1 MVPLPVHSP
10 GTEATNAP
18 KTERRIRCATVRILT
33 VGNMYPPQHLGGYEL
48 IWRSAVRHHR
58 AAGHDVRVLT
68 TDVRFGQPGEADE
81 PDCFRELRWY
91 WRDHGWPRLSLRERY
106 RLERDNAATL
116 RRHLEEFRPD
126 VVAWWAMGGM
136 SLSLPG
142 RTKLPSA
149 AFVLDDWLDYA
160 PKEDQ
165 WRRLLRQRFDTG
177 TVDHWVFI
185 SKYTRERARAQGYT
199 FASHE
204 VNPAGVGAEFLT
216 DAPPNPWAW
225 RLLYV
230 GRIDERKGID
240 TAIRALGHLPAQATL
255 DVVGSGDDE
264 AEQRLRAM
272 ADERVRF
279 TGIVPRE
286 QLPVVYA
293 GADAV
298 VFPVRWREPW
308 GVVPLEAM
316 GVGRP
321 VVATGRGGSGE
332 YLSDGENA
340 LLFDAEDPAAL
351 AEQIMRL
358 ANDDVLRQRLRAH
371 GLETARKHTAAAHDA
386 RVTAILEELGRG

>member
-1 MVPLPVHSP
+1 
-10 GTEATNAP
+10 
-18 KTERRIRCATVRILT
+18 VRILT
-33 VGNMYPPQHLGGYEL
+33 VGNMYPPHHLGGYEL

-68 TDVRFGQPGEADE
+68 TDVRFGEPSEADD

-91 WRDHGWPRLSLRERY
+91 WRDHAWPRRSIPERY
-106 RLERDNAATL
+106 RLERDNARTL
-116 RRHLEEFRPD
+116 QRHLDDFRPD

-136 SLSLPG
+136 SLSLPK
-142 RTKLPSA
+142 RVEAPSA

-165 WRRLLRQRFDTG
+165 FHRLLRRGRFNTRTIDR
-177 TVDHWVFI
+177 WVFI
-185 SKYTRERARAQGYT
+185 SEYTRAHARELGHE
-199 FASHE
+199 FASSE
-204 VNPAGVGAEFLT
+204 VNPAGVGEEFT
-216 DAPPNPWAW
+216 AVAPRPWDW

-240 TAIRALGHLPAQATL
+240 TAIRALEHLPNEATL
-255 DVVGSGDDE
+255 DVVGSGDD
-264 AEQRLRAM
+264 AAQQRLRAL

-279 TGIVPRE
+279 TGSVPRE
-286 QLPVVYA
+286 QLPAVYA
-293 GADAV
+293 SADAV
-298 VFPVRWREPW
+298 VFPVRWHEPW

-332 YLSDGENA
+332 YLRDGENA

-351 AEQIMRL
+351 ADRIQRL
-358 ANDDVLRQRLRAH
+358 AADEQLRERLRAN
-371 GLETARKHTAAAHDA
+371 GLETARRHTAAAHDA
-386 RVTAILEELGRG
+386 RVTAILEGLADG

>member
-1 MVPLPVHSP
+1 
-10 GTEATNAP
+10 
-18 KTERRIRCATVRILT
+18 VRILT
-33 VGNMYPPQHLGGYEL
+33 VGNMYPPHHLGGYEL

-68 TDVRFGQPGEADE
+68 TDVRFGEPSEPDD

-91 WRDHGWPRLSLRERY
+91 WQNHAWPRRSIRGRY
-106 RLERDNAATL
+106 RLERDNARTL
-116 RRHLEEFRPD
+116 QRHLDDFRPD

-136 SLSLPG
+136 SLSLPRRAG
-142 RTKLPSA
+142 KPSA

-165 WRRLLRQRFDTG
+165 WGRLLRRSRFDTS
-177 TVDHWVFI
+177 TIDHWVFI
-185 SKYTRERARAQGYT
+185 SEYTRERARSQGYA
-199 FASHE
+199 FASEE
-204 VNPAGVGAEFLT
+204 VNPAGVGDEFLT
-216 DAPPNPWAW
+216 AAPARPWSW

-240 TAIRALGHLPAQATL
+240 TAIRALEHLPPEATL
-255 DVVGSGDDE
+255 DVVGSGDD
-264 AEQRLRAM
+264 AAQQRLRAL
-272 ADERVRF
+272 AGERVRF
-279 TGIVPRE
+279 TGSVPRE
-286 QLPVVYA
+286 QLPAVYA

-332 YLSDGENA
+332 YLRDGDNA
-340 LLFDAEDPAAL
+340 LLYDAGDADAL
-351 AEQIMRL
+351 AAAVRKL
-358 ANDDVLRQRLRAH
+358 AHDPGLRAQLH
-371 GLETARKHTAAAHDA
+371 VGGSKTAPLYTEDIFNAAVA
-386 RVTAILEELGRG
+386 REVEAR